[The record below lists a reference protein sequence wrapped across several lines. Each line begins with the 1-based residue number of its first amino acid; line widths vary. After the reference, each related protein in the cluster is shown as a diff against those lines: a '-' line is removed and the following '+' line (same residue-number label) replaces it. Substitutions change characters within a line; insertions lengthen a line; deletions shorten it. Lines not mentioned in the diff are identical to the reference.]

1 VGLYELG
8 AFPEKSVPRDA
19 GSRRRYTAC
28 LLVHDAPCL
37 ILPGRL
43 PIVALPRK
51 RGLALAISAP
61 RTLDPHGFR
70 RFSSLSS
77 ESRGLALLHDR
88 R

>member
-51 RGLALAISAP
+51 RGLALEGSGYFGSSNSRSARVSSIFIAAI
-61 RTLDPHGFR
+61 
-70 RFSSLSS
+70 
-77 ESRGLALLHDR
+77 
-88 R
+88 